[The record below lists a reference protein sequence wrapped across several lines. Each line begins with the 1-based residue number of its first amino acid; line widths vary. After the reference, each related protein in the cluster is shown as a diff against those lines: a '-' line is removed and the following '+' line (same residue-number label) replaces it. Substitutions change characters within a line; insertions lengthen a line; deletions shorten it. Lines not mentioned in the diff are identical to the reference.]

1 MCIRASLTELFLQSL
16 PSTMQQRCRTRL
28 VFVFTNA
35 FFLFLVHRLLFHFCS
50 VSLSFC
56 ILKKDKVFFHLAF
69 STVVQGRKKHVL
81 QIMVI
86 LSKSVYSRLVY
97 SFLKIVEASLCF
109 QFQSLCSHLLQQ
121 QGSVVFLTVKMQNGQ
136 THWLFMKT
144 FG

>member
-1 MCIRASLTELFLQSL
+1 MYIRASLTELFLQSL

-56 ILKKDKVFFHLAF
+56 ILKKDKVFFFHLAF

-121 QGSVVFLTVKMQNGQ
+121 QGSVVFLTVKMQNSQ
-136 THWLFMKT
+136 THFVKT